1 MIDAKILIADPD
13 EQSLGHLRQV
23 LEQAGY
29 HVLATGSG
37 SEAFALAT
45 AHQPKVCIIDPLV
58 PDIDGFTLSRRL
70 RLKYKEMRVVFSTA
84 THKGENYRN
93 DARTRYGA
101 SAYLEKPYR
110 DADLVR
116 IVGRLTGVI
125 PAPTAPAKASAKPA
139 AAPAAPPSAAT
150 KAFKKHD
157 TLPGVPISSLELES
171 TMEVSL
177 ASMNSQLEQMRSQ
190 FLLKPDAPKSLLDDL
205 DLSDMDVDKSAE
217 TKSPGVAKAVP
228 VSRETVERFERTVSE
243 PDAHLDKT
251 VADSFAKLERSA
263 QEAANEKA
271 TAFKPAD
278 TLITSSPMGSHLLT
292 AEDIFGGLIHDIE
305 HGRPKPPPG
314 ARPFTE
320 PSKLDDSTRA
330 DHLGDD
336 TNPNAGAPE
345 APAHSP
351 DRTDKYELLE
361 LIDEDQAFE
370 IWKAKIKGEKGF
382 ERTMALK
389 KIKSFLAD
397 NPELNALFLKEAK
410 LAAALSHPNI
420 VQIYELGEFQGVRFL
435 AREFLQGESL
445 KSVLNQCREK
455 NATLPVA
462 IVAHLGAKIADAL
475 AYAHG
480 ARGMDGQ
487 PLDIAHHHLS
497 PDNIIITEEGE
508 PKVLNFGTGQV
519 AARAIGADNMS
530 LEQLQSLAP
539 EQVSGRKLDH
549 RVDIFALGSLLYRA
563 LTGVD
568 PFTGTGRESV
578 MLRIR
583 EAESAPVSLV
593 RQDIPQVLS
602 DIIARAMHGD
612 PERRYQLAAD
622 MARDLRSFLKNY
634 GQRITDEDIAAYL
647 RALRKGIVMEAPS
660 TPPSTPPPEPE
671 PAPLEVPP
679 SSAIDAE
686 ILPPPRRRD
695 SMPPTQ
701 LYQAPPPASGS
712 GRLWLLVALLVV
724 VLLAAVA
731 WKFGYFSSSN
741 SGSSQPAT
749 AATEAAEPAA
759 DQPLEAEPEAAPS
772 EPPVAS
778 ESAPPVSEPAAQT
791 GDATG
796 DGKLEQLSQ
805 ELQRKEDEL
814 RRKKELL
821 KQLDAEKAKNN

>member
-13 EQSLGHLRQV
+13 EQSLDHLRQV

-29 HVLATGSG
+29 QVLVTGSG
-37 SEAFALAT
+37 TEAFALAG
-45 AHQPKVCIIDPLV
+45 AHQPKVCIIDPNV
-58 PDIDGFTLSRRL
+58 AGIDGFTLSRRL
-70 RLKYKEMRVVFSTA
+70 RLKYKEMRVVFSTD
-84 THKGENYRN
+84 THKGESYRN

-116 IVGRLTGVI
+116 VVGRLTGVI
-125 PAPTAPAKASAKPA
+125 PAPSAPAKAGAKPA
-139 AAPAAPPSAAT
+139 APAAVKPDPAA
-150 KAFKKHD
+150 KSFKKHD
-157 TLPGVPISSLELES
+157 TLPGVPLSSLETDS

-177 ASMNSQLEQMRSQ
+177 ASMNSQLEKMRAQ
-190 FLLKPDAPKSLLDDL
+190 LLLKPEQPNSLFDGL
-205 DLSDMDVDKSAE
+205 DLSDVELDKNTE
-217 TKSPGVAKAVP
+217 IKSPSVGKAVP
-228 VSRETVERFERTVSE
+228 VSRETVEHFERTVSQ

-271 TAFKPAD
+271 AAFKPAD
-278 TLITSSPMGSHLLT
+278 TLISKSPMGNHLLT
-292 AEDIFGGLIHDIE
+292 SEDIFGGLIHDIE
-305 HGRPKPPPG
+305 HGRPKRPPG
-314 ARPFTE
+314 AQPFSN

-330 DHLGDD
+330 DQLGDD
-336 TNPNAGAPE
+336 TNPNAGVLDAPV
-345 APAHSP
+345 HSP

-361 LIDEDQAFE
+361 LIHEDQAFE

-420 VQIYELGEFQGVRFL
+420 VQIYELGELQGVRFL
-435 AREFLQGESL
+435 AREFLHGESL
-445 KSVLNQCREK
+445 NSILHQCRTK
-455 NATLPVA
+455 NAALPAA

-475 AYAHG
+475 AYAHS
-480 ARGMDGQ
+480 ARGLDGQ

-519 AARAIGADNMS
+519 AARAMGADNLS

-539 EQVSGRKLDH
+539 EQVSGQKLDH
-549 RVDIFALGSLLYRA
+549 RVDIFALGSLLYRT

-568 PFTGTGRESV
+568 PFSGSGRESV

-583 EAESAPVSLV
+583 EAESAPVNLV
-593 RQDIPQVLS
+593 RQDIPQALS
-602 DIIARAMHGD
+602 DIVARAMHGD
-612 PERRYQLAAD
+612 PDRRYQLAAD
-622 MARDLRSFLKNY
+622 MARDLRSFLKNS

-660 TPPSTPPPEPE
+660 SPPPEPVAAQVE
-671 PAPLEVPP
+671 ERP
-679 SSAIDAE
+679 SSVVE
-686 ILPPPRRRD
+686 SELVPPPRRRD

-701 LYQAPPPASGS
+701 LYQAPPPASSSGS

-731 WKFGYFSSSN
+731 WKFGLLSPSN
-741 SGSSQPAT
+741 SAPSQPAT
-749 AATEAAEPAA
+749 AATEATQPSS
-759 DQPLEAEPEAAPS
+759 DQPLEAEPQPAPS
-772 EPPVAS
+772 EAPAT
-778 ESAPPVSEPAAQT
+778 SAAAPAAEPAPQT
-791 GDATG
+791 GDASG
-796 DGKLEQLSQ
+796 DGKLEQMSQ

-821 KQLDAEKAKNN
+821 KQLDADKAKNN